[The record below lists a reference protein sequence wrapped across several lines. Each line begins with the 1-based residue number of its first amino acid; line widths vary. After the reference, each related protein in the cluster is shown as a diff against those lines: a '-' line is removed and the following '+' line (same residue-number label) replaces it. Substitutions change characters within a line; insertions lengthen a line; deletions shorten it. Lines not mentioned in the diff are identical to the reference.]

1 MPKHLVIIGAGAA
14 GLPVASQ
21 VRKKNKDIDITVI
34 TDRKYFAY
42 SPCGIPFVFSGM
54 ITSFDTLILR
64 DNKYYSEMNINI
76 LNETTVDKI
85 DLDTNEVFF
94 GNEKLKYDIL
104 VLATGAKPIIPL
116 FQG

>member
-1 MPKHLVIIGAGAA
+1 M
-14 GLPVASQ
+14 ASQ
-21 VRKKNKDIDITVI
+21 VRKNKDIDITVI

-85 DLDTNEVFF
+85 DLDTNEVF
-94 GNEKLKYDIL
+94 L
-104 VLATGAKPIIPL
+104 VMRNLNTIS
-116 FQG
+116 